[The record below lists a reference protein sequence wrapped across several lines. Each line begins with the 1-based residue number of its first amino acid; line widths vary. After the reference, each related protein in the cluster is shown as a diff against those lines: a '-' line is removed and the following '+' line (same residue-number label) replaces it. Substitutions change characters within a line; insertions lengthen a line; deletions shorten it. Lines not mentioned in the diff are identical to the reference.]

1 MYLNIL
7 LKIYKSNMISNS
19 NMSNIV
25 YTSDDFNNIQQFSS
39 INELD
44 KDIIQIIND
53 LAKKVGAPN
62 YNKTP
67 VFKKR
72 NRNINRSN
80 ISNKDW
86 ENIRN
91 FKVTTLNK
99 NEDGFEVTLDQI
111 RINLNKLTDNNFQEI
126 YNNINKIMKK
136 VVKEE
141 KESEKYLNEISKSI
155 FDIGSLNH
163 FWSNLYAKLYKFLI
177 IDYSFMKSICIE
189 NFNNYLTKF
198 NVESFDANNYEELC
212 RYNKANENR
221 KGISSFFVNLMVYEV
236 INTDLI
242 YKLIFTIFE
251 KVNLIETSIK
261 YEYFENISVIFS
273 SGSLQLYND
282 KDNFEKFKEKII
294 AYSKSTDIN
303 RKTKF
308 KCLDIIEVIEDLE
321 EINSD

>member
-1 MYLNIL
+1 MIL
-7 LKIYKSNMISNS
+7 ES

-25 YTSDDFNNIQQFSS
+25 YTFEDFNNIQQFSS

-91 FKVTTLNK
+91 FKVTNLNK

-111 RINLNKLTDNNFQEI
+111 RINLNKLTDSNFQEI

-136 VVKEE
+136 VIKEE
-141 KESEKYLNEISKSI
+141 EESEKYLKDISK
-155 FDIGSLNH
+155 
-163 FWSNLYAKLYKFLI
+163 
-177 IDYSFMKSICIE
+177 
-189 NFNNYLTKF
+189 
-198 NVESFDANNYEELC
+198 
-212 RYNKANENR
+212 
-221 KGISSFFVNLMVYEV
+221 
-236 INTDLI
+236 
-242 YKLIFTIFE
+242 
-251 KVNLIETSIK
+251 
-261 YEYFENISVIFS
+261 
-273 SGSLQLYND
+273 
-282 KDNFEKFKEKII
+282 
-294 AYSKSTDIN
+294 
-303 RKTKF
+303 
-308 KCLDIIEVIEDLE
+308 
-321 EINSD
+321 

>member
-1 MYLNIL
+1 MIL
-7 LKIYKSNMISNS
+7 KS

-25 YTSDDFNNIQQFSS
+25 YTFDDFNNIQQISS

-44 KDIIQIIND
+44 PDIIQIIND

-91 FKVTTLNK
+91 FKVTNLDK

-111 RINLNKLTDNNFQEI
+111 RINLNKLTDSNFQEI

-141 KESEKYLNEISKSI
+141 KESDKYLKEISKSI

-177 IDYSFMKSICIE
+177 IDYDFMKAICIE
-189 NFNNYLTKF
+189 NFNNYLNKF
-198 NVESFDANNYEELC
+198 NIESVDMNDYEALC
-212 RYNKANENR
+212 KYNKENENR

-236 INTDLI
+236 INTNLI
-242 YKLIFTIFE
+242 YDLIFTIFE
-251 KVNLIETSIK
+251 KVNLIDTELK
-261 YEYFENISVIFS
+261 YEYFENISVIFCG
-273 SGSLQLYND
+273 GSQQLYND
-282 KDNFEKFKEKII
+282 KSNFEKFKLKITD
-294 AYSKSTDIN
+294 YSKSTDIN

-308 KCLDIIEVIEDLE
+308 KCLDIIEVIE
-321 EINSD
+321 EIEDNE

>member
-1 MYLNIL
+1 MIL
-7 LKIYKSNMISNS
+7 KS

-25 YTSDDFNNIQQFSS
+25 YTFDDFNNIQQFSS

-44 KDIIQIIND
+44 EDIIQTIND

-91 FKVTTLNK
+91 FKVTNLDK

-141 KESEKYLNEISKSI
+141 EESEKYLKEISKSI

-177 IDYSFMKSICIE
+177 IDYSFMKAICID
-189 NFNNYLTKF
+189 NFNNYLIKF
-198 NVESFDANNYEELC
+198 NVETFDSNDYEELC
-212 RYNKANENR
+212 KYNKANENR

-236 INTDLI
+236 INTELI
-242 YKLIFTIFE
+242 YNLIFTIFE
-251 KVNLIETSIK
+251 KVNLIETSLK
-261 YEYFENISVIFS
+261 YEYFENIGVIFS
-273 SGSLQLYND
+273 DGSQQLYKD

-294 AYSKSTDIN
+294 EYSNSTDIN

-308 KCLDIIEVIEDLE
+308 KCLDIIEVIEEIE
-321 EINSD
+321 END